1 MTSVTARVS
10 TRPPA
15 DEVSTRQFAEDV
27 GAFLSRSPRQLP
39 SRYLY
44 DALGS
49 ALFDA
54 ICRLPWYGLTRA
66 ERQLL
71 ERHGTAILDAC
82 APLTDLVELGPGN
95 GEKLMALLLAR
106 DDAAP
111 SLRVHLVDV
120 SRAALAIASGLVS
133 GLHAVQVVTHQT
145 TYEAGLADVSREQSG
160 HGRTLALFLGS
171 NLGNFHPPDAEALLR
186 QMYDAL
192 QPGDLFLMGVDL
204 VKPEADLV
212 RAYDDP
218 LGVTAAFNRNLL
230 VRMNRELGADF
241 DVAAFRHRAIWNA
254 RESRIES
261 YLVSGRAQQ
270 VHIPAAGLTV
280 ALAADEAIWSESSYK
295 FTVDGVFAVLEAA
308 GFARRHAWVDDE
320 AQFALTL
327 VARSPD

>member
-1 MTSVTARVS
+1 MTPTAARVS
-10 TRPPA
+10 MRPPA

-27 GAFLSRSPRQLP
+27 AASLTDSPRQLP

-66 ERQLL
+66 ERRLL

-95 GEKLMALLLAR
+95 GEKLMALLQAR
-106 DDAAP
+106 DASAP
-111 SLRVHLVDV
+111 AMRVHLVDV
-120 SRAALAIASGLVS
+120 SRAALAMASGLLT
-133 GLHAVQVVTHQT
+133 GLPAIQVVTHQT

-171 NLGNFHPPDAEALLR
+171 NLGNFHPPEAQALLGA
-186 QMYDAL
+186 MFDAL

-204 VKPEADLV
+204 VKPEDDLV

-241 DVAAFRHRAIWNA
+241 DVTAFRHHAVWNA
-254 RESRIES
+254 RASRIES
-261 YLVSGRAQQ
+261 YLVSLRAQR
-270 VHIPAAGLTV
+270 VVVPAAGLDLT
-280 ALAADEAIWSESSYK
+280 LGEGEAIWSESSYK
-295 FTVDGVFAVLEAA
+295 FTVDNVFAQLAQA
-308 GFARRHAWVDDE
+308 GFTRRHAWVDNE

-327 VARSPD
+327 VER

>member
-1 MTSVTARVS
+1 M
-10 TRPPA
+10 RPPA
-15 DEVSTRQFAEDV
+15 EEVSTRQFAEDV
-27 GAFLSRSPRQLP
+27 AFSLSQAPRQLP

-54 ICRLPWYGLTRA
+54 ICRLPWYALTRA
-66 ERQLL
+66 ELRLL
-71 ERHGTAILDAC
+71 DHHGPAILEAC
-82 APLTDLVELGPGN
+82 APLTDMVELGPGN
-95 GEKLMALLLAR
+95 GEKLMALLHAR
-106 DDAAP
+106 DSAAP

-120 SRAALAIASGLVS
+120 SRDALAMASGLLA
-133 GLHAVQVVTHQT
+133 GLPAVQIVTHQT
-145 TYEAGLADVSREQSG
+145 TYESGLTDVSREQSG

-171 NLGNFHPPDAEALLR
+171 NLGNFHPPDASALLR
-186 QMYDAL
+186 QMFDAL

-241 DVAAFRHRAIWNA
+241 DVAAFSHHAVWNA
-254 RESRIES
+254 RAARIES
-261 YLVSGRAQQ
+261 YLVSAREQQ
-270 VHIPAAGLTV
+270 VRIPAADVELT
-280 ALAADEAIWSESSYK
+280 LHEGEAIWSESSYK
-295 FTVDGVFAVLEAA
+295 FTVDGVFAQLEAA
-308 GFARRHAWVDDE
+308 GFTRRHAWVDDD

-327 VARSPD
+327 VERTA